1 MTPASPPTVSSN
13 FFKPPESVAE
23 RSQSPRSGIVGPYL
37 ENIREPIDLNSVF
50 NKMEEEDPE

>member
-13 FFKPPESVAE
+13 FFKPPDSGVELSL
-23 RSQSPRSGIVGPYL
+23 SPRSGVLGPYL
-37 ENIREPIDLNSVF
+37 ENIKEPIDLNSVF